1 MHSNLSVSAD
11 PHGPVTSFYRRRSRR
26 DGVYLENE
34 SALLD
39 WADRYHDTSNSEIM
53 PPIRRSPEPI
63 PIPTIPSSSSPSS
76 SSTANELERM
86 GSSRSSAWLLPA
98 ARRGGVDS
106 ATQSWISSMMGNLE
120 AGLMGEEE
128 DEDSQEE
135 ISFDEQ
141 GISMNDIFG
150 DMSSD

>member
-1 MHSNLSVSAD
+1 
-11 PHGPVTSFYRRRSRR
+11 
-26 DGVYLENE
+26 
-34 SALLD
+34 
-39 WADRYHDTSNSEIM
+39 
-53 PPIRRSPEPI
+53 
-63 PIPTIPSSSSPSS
+63 
-76 SSTANELERM
+76 
-86 GSSRSSAWLLPA
+86 
-98 ARRGGVDS
+98 
-106 ATQSWISSMMGNLE
+106 MMGNLE